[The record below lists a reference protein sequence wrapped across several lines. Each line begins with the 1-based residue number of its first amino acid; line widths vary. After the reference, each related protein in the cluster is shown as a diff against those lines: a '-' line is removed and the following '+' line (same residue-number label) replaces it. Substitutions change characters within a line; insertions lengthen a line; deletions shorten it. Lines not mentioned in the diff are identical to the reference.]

1 MTTNDNEN
9 YAFLCSNYYC
19 EKCDYTTSKKSS
31 FKNHCHSKKHKNN
44 ENNENYAKLCSLKY
58 HCDNCEK
65 KYNDRA
71 GLWRHKKKC
80 ITDNIQY
87 IDGIN
92 INDKNALVIHL
103 LKQNTELQHKI
114 IDMASKSTITN
125 NTNNSHNTTNNTF
138 NLNVFLNETCKDAMN
153 ITDFVSSIKMELDDL
168 EHVGR
173 TGYIQGISNI
183 LIKNLNNIE
192 QHLRPLHCSDFK
204 REILYIKDNNK
215 WIKDTENK
223 PILTNA
229 IKLIANQNIKQINK
243 WVQQHPDCVKSDSK
257 KNDLYLKIVS
267 NSMNGSTK
275 EESDKNINKII
286 TNVAK
291 NVTINK

>member
-1 MTTNDNEN
+1 METEETSANEKN
-9 YAFLCSNYYC
+9 EKNFICS
-19 EKCDYTTSKKSS
+19 KCDFKCSYLSDWSRHLVTRKHQTETNGNQMETNYECGCGKKFITNS
-31 FKNHCHSKKHKNN
+31 
-44 ENNENYAKLCSLKY
+44 
-58 HCDNCEK
+58 
-65 KYNDRA
+65 
-71 GLWRHKKKC
+71 GLWKHKKKC
-80 ITDNIQY
+80 LMDNAQY

-103 LKQNTELQHKI
+103 LKQNTDLQHKI
-114 IDMASKSTITN
+114 MDMSSKSTITN
-125 NTNNSHNTTNNTF
+125 NTNNTTNNTF

-153 ITDFVSSIKMELDDL
+153 ISDFVSSIKMELDDL

-215 WIKDTENK
+215 WTKDTKNK

-229 IKLIANQNIKQINK
+229 IKHIANQNIKQINK
-243 WVQQHPDCVKSDSK
+243 WVQQYPDCVKSNSK

-267 NSMNGSTK
+267 NSMNGLTK
-275 EESDKNINKII
+275 EESDKNIHKII

-291 NVTINK
+291 NVTIAK

>member
-1 MTTNDNEN
+1 MATNDNEN
-9 YAFLCSNYYC
+9 YAKLCFTYYC
-19 EKCDYTTSKKSS
+19 ENCDYGTCKKSS
-31 FKNHCHSKKHKNN
+31 FKNHGDSKKHKSNII
-44 ENNENYAKLCSLKY
+44 NENYAKLCSTKY
-58 HCDNCEK
+58 QCEKCEK
-65 KYNDRA
+65 KFNERT
-71 GLWRHKKKC
+71 GLWKHKKKC
-80 ITDNIQY
+80 LTDNAQY

-103 LKQNTELQHKI
+103 LKQNTDLQHKI
-114 IDMASKSTITN
+114 MDMSSKSTITN
-125 NTNNSHNTTNNTF
+125 NTNNTTNNTF

-153 ITDFVSSIKMELDDL
+153 ISDFVSSIKMELDDL

-215 WIKDTENK
+215 WTKDTDNK

-229 IKLIANQNIKQINK
+229 IKIIANQNIKQINK
-243 WVQQHPDCVKSDSK
+243 WVQQYPDCVKSNSK

-267 NSMNGSTK
+267 NSMNGFTK
-275 EESDKNINKII
+275 EESDKNIHKII

>member
-1 MTTNDNEN
+1 METEETSANEKN
-9 YAFLCSNYYC
+9 EKNFECS
-19 EKCDYTTSKKSS
+19 KCDFKCSYLSDWSRHIATRKHQMETNGNQMETNYECDCGKKFITNS
-31 FKNHCHSKKHKNN
+31 
-44 ENNENYAKLCSLKY
+44 
-58 HCDNCEK
+58 
-65 KYNDRA
+65 
-71 GLWRHKKKC
+71 GLWKHKKKC
-80 ITDNIQY
+80 LTENVKY

-103 LKQNTELQHKI
+103 LKQNTDLQHKI
-114 IDMASKSTITN
+114 MDMSSKSTITN
-125 NTNNSHNTTNNTF
+125 NTNNTTNNTF

-153 ITDFVSSIKMELDDL
+153 ISDFVSSIKMELDDL

-192 QHLRPLHCSDFK
+192 HHLRPLHCSDFK

-215 WIKDTENK
+215 WTKDTDNK

-229 IKLIANQNIKQINK
+229 IKIIANQNIKQINK
-243 WVQQHPDCVKSDSK
+243 WVQQYPDCVKSNSK

-267 NSMNGSTK
+267 NSMNGLTK
-275 EESDKNINKII
+275 EESDKNIHKII

-291 NVTINK
+291 NVTIAK

>member
-1 MTTNDNEN
+1 METEETSLNEKNEKIFVCLNCDFKCSYLSDWNRHIVTRKHQIGNNGNQMETNYE
-9 YAFLCSNYYC
+9 
-19 EKCDYTTSKKSS
+19 CDCGKKFITNS
-31 FKNHCHSKKHKNN
+31 
-44 ENNENYAKLCSLKY
+44 
-58 HCDNCEK
+58 
-65 KYNDRA
+65 
-71 GLWRHKKKC
+71 GLWKHKKKC
-80 ITDNIQY
+80 LTEKIQY

-103 LKQNTELQHKI
+103 LKQNTDLQHKI
-114 IDMASKSTITN
+114 MDMSSKSTITN
-125 NTNNSHNTTNNTF
+125 HTNNTNNTTNNTF

-153 ITDFVSSIKMELDDL
+153 ISDFVSSIKMELDDL

-215 WIKDTENK
+215 WTKDTENK

-229 IKLIANQNIKQINK
+229 IKHIANQNIKQINK
-243 WVQQHPDCVKSDSK
+243 WVQQYPDCVKSNSK

-267 NSMNGSTK
+267 NSMNGFTK
-275 EESDKNINKII
+275 EESDKNIYKII

-291 NVTINK
+291 NVTITK

>member
-1 MTTNDNEN
+1 METEETSANEKN
-9 YAFLCSNYYC
+9 EKNFTCS
-19 EKCDYTTSKKSS
+19 KCDFKCSYLSDWSRHLVTRKHQMETNGNQMETNYECDCGKKFITNS
-31 FKNHCHSKKHKNN
+31 
-44 ENNENYAKLCSLKY
+44 
-58 HCDNCEK
+58 
-65 KYNDRA
+65 
-71 GLWRHKKKC
+71 GLWKHKKKC
-80 ITDNIQY
+80 LTENVKY

-103 LKQNTELQHKI
+103 LKQNTDLQHKI
-114 IDMASKSTITN
+114 MDMSSKSTITN
-125 NTNNSHNTTNNTF
+125 NTNNTTNNTF

-153 ITDFVSSIKMELDDL
+153 ISDFVSSIKMELDDL

-192 QHLRPLHCSDFK
+192 HHLRPLHCSDFK

-215 WIKDTENK
+215 WTKDTDNK

-229 IKLIANQNIKQINK
+229 IKIIANQNIKQINK
-243 WVQQHPDCVKSDSK
+243 WVQQYPDCVKSNSK

-267 NSMNGSTK
+267 NSMNGLTK
-275 EESDKNINKII
+275 EESDKNIHKII

>member
-1 MTTNDNEN
+1 METEETSTNEKNEKIF
-9 YAFLCSNYYC
+9 ACS
-19 EKCDYTTSKKSS
+19 KCDFKCSYLSDWRRHLATRKHQMETNGNQMETNYECECGKKFITNS
-31 FKNHCHSKKHKNN
+31 
-44 ENNENYAKLCSLKY
+44 
-58 HCDNCEK
+58 
-65 KYNDRA
+65 
-71 GLWRHKKKC
+71 GLWKHKKKC
-80 ITDNIQY
+80 LTDNSQY

-103 LKQNTELQHKI
+103 LKQNTDLQHKI
-114 IDMASKSTITN
+114 MDMSSKSTITN
-125 NTNNSHNTTNNTF
+125 NTNNNTTNNTF

-153 ITDFVSSIKMELDDL
+153 ISDFVSSIKMELDDL

-215 WIKDTENK
+215 WTKDTENK

-229 IKLIANQNIKQINK
+229 IKIIANQNIKQINK
-243 WVQQHPDCVKSDSK
+243 WVQQYPDCVKSNSK

-267 NSMNGSTK
+267 NSMNGLTK
-275 EESDKNINKII
+275 EESDKNIHKII

-291 NVTINK
+291 NVTIAK